1 MASKFGPNTKKY
13 FPMQSVADLWNLQL
27 WEALESNAV
36 GGFRQGLVWQT
47 AACPRNANCAVKI
60 TDWLGIHCGGK
71 GKESLGQQA
80 QWG

>member
-47 AACPRNANCAVKI
+47 AARAMQIVPLKLR
-60 TDWLGIHCGGK
+60 TG
-71 GKESLGQQA
+71 
-80 QWG
+80 